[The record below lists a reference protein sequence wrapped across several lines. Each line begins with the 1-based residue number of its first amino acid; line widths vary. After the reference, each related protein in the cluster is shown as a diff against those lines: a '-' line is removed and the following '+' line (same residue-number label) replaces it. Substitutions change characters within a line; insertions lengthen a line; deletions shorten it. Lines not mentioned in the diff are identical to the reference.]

1 MPVAPPDVYID
12 ELSDDFTEAQWT
24 ESKRLSKQLCAERGV
39 EAAVDKEL
47 DSWREERIWR
57 SSGGKSKRTKVRL
70 GVPVQLP
77 LRPKSTLRRR
87 NAASKASRAV
97 ALTRAPGNSSR

>member
-1 MPVAPPDVYID
+1 MHMPSRTGPAASGHAPSSGAGQVTPG
-12 ELSDDFTEAQWT
+12 DFTEAQWT

-57 SSGGKSKRTKVRL
+57 SSGGKSKRTRCGWGFRFSCL
-70 GVPVQLP
+70 
-77 LRPKSTLRRR
+77 
-87 NAASKASRAV
+87 
-97 ALTRAPGNSSR
+97 

>member
-1 MPVAPPDVYID
+1 MPVAPPDVHID
-12 ELSDDFTEAQWT
+12 DLSDDFTEAQWT

-57 SSGGKSKRTKVRL
+57 SSGGKSKRTRCGWGFRFSCL
-70 GVPVQLP
+70 YGRSPRFDAGTLP
-77 LRPKSTLRRR
+77 PKP
-87 NAASKASRAV
+87 
-97 ALTRAPGNSSR
+97 PGLSP